1 MRYALFGIAVYQRC
15 ELPKAA
21 VLSPRARSAT
31 EAACPQDLRYR
42 ANVKDPRQQISFNVD
57 YLVSSFVGRTITGTK
72 LLTKPVIA
80 TITEA
85 IPPIDNEIKI
95 ATERM
100 ISVGLY
106 PSRIQVDGFSTD
118 VGEAGI
124 NCEVWVV

>member
-1 MRYALFGIAVYQRC
+1 MRTAEGGSAK
-15 ELPKAA
+15 PKGTLR
-21 VLSPRARSAT
+21 VG
-31 EAACPQDLRYR
+31 AACPQDLRYR

-57 YLVSSFVGRTITGTK
+57 YLVFSFVGRTITGTK

-80 TITEA
+80 TITLA
-85 IPPIDNEIKI
+85 IPPIDNEVKI